1 MSALTPLKY
10 DNKSCCFCKFDS
22 NKYCLIDSEYGVT
35 KSLKSLIQQYLNV
48 NIISGRLCRS
58 CEGKLLTVNGKINE
72 LKYLFRDKCGNQK
85 TKPLPCVKRLIKSPL
100 KMQRECVKSDD
111 VAQWFV
117 KIRPALD
124 NISRTSTNSLINL
137 CDQLPFSD
145 KVSQNVADVSNS
157 LLIDDKDE
165 RNVCNRF
172 S

>member
-10 DNKSCCFCKFDS
+10 DNKSCCFCKCDS

-48 NIISGRLCRS
+48 
-58 CEGKLLTVNGKINE
+58 
-72 LKYLFRDKCGNQK
+72 
-85 TKPLPCVKRLIKSPL
+85 
-100 KMQRECVKSDD
+100 
-111 VAQWFV
+111 
-117 KIRPALD
+117 

-145 KVSQNVADVSNS
+145 KVSQNVADVSKS
-157 LLIDDKDE
+157 LLTDDKDE